1 MLVRAAR
8 RVEIKGNARQEHR
21 QADLWLCHC
30 HVLET
35 HTHMCTHTHS
45 QTCKDGSQAGSVML
59 YGSPVRNEHMEESSC
74 FQLLEWTRPPA
85 AFLSGMRGSI
95 QGPGRFI
102 HWTHKKKKFGFT
114 TAEFEPSLSVHA
126 ANISLRAVTLSRP
139 KKNNKKKKRL
149 CEQLGNQT
157 VNPPPTHQRPHL

>member
-8 RVEIKGNARQEHR
+8 RAEIKGNARQEHR

-45 QTCKDGSQAGSVML
+45 QTCKDGSKAGSVML

-85 AFLSGMRGSI
+85 AFFSGMRGSI
-95 QGPGRFI
+95 QGPALHSLDARK
-102 HWTHKKKKFGFT
+102 KKKKFRFT
-114 TAEFEPSLSVHA
+114 AAEFTYAQQPSLSVHV

-139 KKNNKKKKRL
+139 KKK
-149 CEQLGNQT
+149 Q
-157 VNPPPTHQRPHL
+157 